1 MTFIVT
7 FLIAVSILI
16 IRSFW
21 KAYKEPAA
29 ILGRQAANM
38 NWVAV
43 GQVKDSDGYNNVR
56 YVRDGMEAVVSFQ
69 EGNVSLVH
77 PINDTFNDFEEL
89 EQSLANVDNEMSNE
103 EALNFYADV
112 FEEVKNDVD
121 NWGENEEPMFQFN
134 VEPIKDFDDWDED
147 DAYFEYLQETYYTQF
162 RRFSRNLDDGESYDA
177 VEEWIKIDEKFK
189 ESVNKLLLIGF
200 ENKIE
205 SSDLALMLFEI
216 IKLYGT
222 SKDLNNLDYNKCIE
236 EISTLAFQLNNNSEI

>member
-1 MTFIVT
+1 
-7 FLIAVSILI
+7 
-16 IRSFW
+16 
-21 KAYKEPAA
+21 
-29 ILGRQAANM
+29 
-38 NWVAV
+38 
-43 GQVKDSDGYNNVR
+43 
-56 YVRDGMEAVVSFQ
+56 
-69 EGNVSLVH
+69 
-77 PINDTFNDFEEL
+77 
-89 EQSLANVDNEMSNE
+89 MSNE

-162 RRFSRNLDDGESYDA
+162 RIFSRNLDDGESYDA